1 MITFVCDKPSCLT
14 LINVI
19 NLFGTYSGL
28 KINYEKTEVL
38 PLGNKEVAVRN
49 FELEGTK
56 FKKTIKILGV
66 LFTYN
71 TSLFRKLNFESI
83 EKSLK
88 NLQKGWG
95 WRGLTLIGKVQIKK
109 SFALPEILYRLTLK
123 SSEKEFIKKI
133 NGLLFSFVWKDK
145 DKVQHTAFI
154 NPIEKG
160 RLKMPNLNSMIA
172 TQRLMCIKRYLN
184 SDTASWKYFLDFYL
198 SLVGGKF
205 LFHYNFNYSY
215 TYIPP

>member
-1 MITFVCDKPSCLT
+1 MTTFVCDKPSCLT

-83 EKSLK
+83 EKSLR

-95 WRGLTLIGKVQIKK
+95 WRGLTFIGKVQIK
-109 SFALPEILYRLTLK
+109 
-123 SSEKEFIKKI
+123 
-133 NGLLFSFVWKDK
+133 NHLLC
-145 DKVQHTAFI
+145 
-154 NPIEKG
+154 
-160 RLKMPNLNSMIA
+160 R
-172 TQRLMCIKRYLN
+172 R
-184 SDTASWKYFLDFYL
+184 FYI
-198 SLVGGKF
+198 G
-205 LFHYNFNYSY
+205 
-215 TYIPP
+215 